1 MRHSRHLSRPICIR
15 SPPAKARSQYI
26 ELAAISQRGGL
37 DGVRSRSVSGS
48 NSRSKGFPGCATSG
62 PEQVQQKSVLFDNL
76 VGACEQRGRYI
87 ESERVGSR
95 QIDDEIELGRLLDRD
110 FAGLRSPKN
119 LVHEV
124 AGVPPQVRKVWPI

>member
-1 MRHSRHLSRPICIR
+1 M
-15 SPPAKARSQYI
+15 
-26 ELAAISQRGGL
+26 
-37 DGVRSRSVSGS
+37 
-48 NSRSKGFPGCATSG
+48 
-62 PEQVQQKSVLFDNL
+62 QQKSVLFDNL